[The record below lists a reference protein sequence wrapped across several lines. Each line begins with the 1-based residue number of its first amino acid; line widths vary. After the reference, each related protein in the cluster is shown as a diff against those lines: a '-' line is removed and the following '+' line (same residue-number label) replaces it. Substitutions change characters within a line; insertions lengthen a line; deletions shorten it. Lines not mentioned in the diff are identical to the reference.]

1 MGYMIRQIEA
11 NAKITNEVRLE
22 ALETAVPYGTLQAVV
37 QEHDLQRQR
46 KRKLSAEM
54 GLLLAI
60 AMNLYSHLSLG
71 QVACKLVQGL
81 RYIWP
86 GPNFSPHLGHSASV
100 DFTMRP
106 HLKQLR

>member
-11 NAKITNEVRLE
+11 NAKITDEVRLE
-22 ALETAVPYGTLQAVV
+22 ALETAVPYATLQAVV

-60 AMNLYSHLSLG
+60 AMNLYSQLSLG
-71 QVACKLVQGL
+71 QVA
-81 RYIWP
+81 
-86 GPNFSPHLGHSASV
+86 
-100 DFTMRP
+100 
-106 HLKQLR
+106 